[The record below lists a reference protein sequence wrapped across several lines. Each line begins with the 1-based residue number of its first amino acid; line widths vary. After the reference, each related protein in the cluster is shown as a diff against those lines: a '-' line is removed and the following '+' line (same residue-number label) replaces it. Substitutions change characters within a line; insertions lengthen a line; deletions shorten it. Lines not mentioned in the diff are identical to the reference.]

1 MENPKS
7 PETSSEISSE
17 ISPQSFP
24 ELDRWID
31 LTAVDLFELRMLW
44 FLFPDKRHTKSQIA
58 SELKLW
64 EQQVSRSLER
74 LRRVG
79 FLFDEYIS
87 FGVSINEMDKTIRI
101 YQLSEMGK
109 FLLYQM
115 ETQFPGLVLYLT
127 ADTYYIG

>member
-1 MENPKS
+1 LENQKS
-7 PETSSEISSE
+7 PEISSEFSSEISQQ
-17 ISPQSFP
+17 IFP

-31 LTAVDLFELRMLW
+31 LTSVDLFELRILW

-64 EQQVSRSLER
+64 EQHVSRSLKR

-79 FLFDEYIS
+79 FIFDEYIS
-87 FGVSINEMDKTIRI
+87 FGLSINDKEKTIRI

-115 ETQFPGLVLYLT
+115 ETQFPGLMLYLS
-127 ADTYYIG
+127 ADTYYFG